1 MNTSPH
7 NSQPGH
13 NARPTQIPQLTQQR
27 IVAELGRPETPE
39 ETAARKAEN
48 SRKHRANQTLFNLV
62 LALAASLAIVLFLV
76 LVVVR
81 PSTDSAPRV
90 DYQKVAADAQPTVSE
105 PLASPTLPKDWSANS
120 ARLRKGPDGVLSWT
134 IGFITP
140 TPQYIGLVQGVKANP
155 SWISNQVNGTRPTGR
170 QTIDGIEWTTY
181 DRRSASAQAGKDSD
195 DYAYSMTATRGKSSF
210 VLHGSADDSEFHTLA
225 EALATQLK
233 NDANN

>member
-1 MNTSPH
+1 MNASPQ
-7 NSQPGH
+7 SPQPSK
-13 NARPTQIPQLTQQR
+13 QR

-48 SRKHRANQTLFNLV
+48 SRRHRANQTLFNLV

-81 PSTDSAPRV
+81 PSTDSSPRV

-105 PLASPTLPKDWSANS
+105 TLASPTLPAGWSANS
-120 ARLRKGPDGVLSWT
+120 ARLRKGSDGVLSWT

-155 SWISNQVNGTRPTGR
+155 SWISNQLCGARSTGEE
-170 QTIDGIEWTTY
+170 TIDGIEWTTY
-181 DRRSASAQAGKDSD
+181 DRPSASARACNEAD
-195 DYAYSMTATRGKSSF
+195 DYAFSMTTTRGDSTY
-210 VLHGSADDSEFHTLA
+210 VLHGSAKDSEFHTLA
-225 EALATQLK
+225 GALAAQLK
-233 NDANN
+233 NDAKH